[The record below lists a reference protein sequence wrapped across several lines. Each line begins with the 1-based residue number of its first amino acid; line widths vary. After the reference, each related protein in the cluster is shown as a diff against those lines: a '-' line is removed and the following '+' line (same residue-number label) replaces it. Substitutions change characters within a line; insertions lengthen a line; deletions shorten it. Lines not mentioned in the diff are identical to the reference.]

1 MSYSYKIVK
10 DINKDTWNWYDGCN
24 SIGYGVD
31 WKQRVDADIVAR
43 IYGKDKKTAYK
54 YLVPYLENLYETQA
68 EPMGYGEA
76 FINDRYTKFF
86 LPACEKLVEITSQ
99 PLYRNDFTIYL
110 TTFPRGPYSY
120 ETGEFWLCIF
130 WTNPIANFMHETLHF
145 QFIHYWRN
153 NPDSPVSKMSEDNF
167 GDLKEALTVVLDES
181 LLPTIERP
189 DEGYKSHAE
198 LREKLHRHW
207 SRHRDFNLLV
217 EFGTS
222 LFK

>member
-1 MSYSYKIVK
+1 
-10 DINKDTWNWYDGCN
+10 
-24 SIGYGVD
+24 
-31 WKQRVDADIVAR
+31 
-43 IYGKDKKTAYK
+43 
-54 YLVPYLENLYETQA
+54 
-68 EPMGYGEA
+68 
-76 FINDRYTKFF
+76 
-86 LPACEKLVEITSQ
+86 
-99 PLYRNDFTIYL
+99 
-110 TTFPRGPYSY
+110 
-120 ETGEFWLCIF
+120 
-130 WTNPIANFMHETLHF
+130 
-145 QFIHYWRN
+145 
-153 NPDSPVSKMSEDNF
+153 MSEDNF